1 VAPDAHRIVNLMY
14 EGAPIDRRQ
23 EFIVA
28 TNNYRAG
35 GGGNFPGANP
45 TTVIFEGPDT
55 NRDVIVR
62 YIVEQ
67 GTISPSADA
76 NWTFA
81 PMDGTTVLFDT
92 GPAAAASWT
101 GSRAWRS
108 RRRAKARTDSRATA
122 SRHGVTEII
131 DRSLAEIGDR
141 YDALF
146 CDLWGCVHDG
156 VRAFPEAV
164 AALRAFKAGGGAVVL
179 VTNAP
184 RPRSS
189 VARQLQRLGVPDD
202 CWDAIATSGDAAR
215 LAMFEGWSA
224 RRSGTW
230 ANPMMRRSSNRP
242 RYSKTR
248 REIER
253 VDLED
258 AEGIVCT
265 GPFDPH
271 ADPSVMRP
279 QFLLA
284 KTKGLPLLCAN
295 PDIVVDRARA
305 GNGAPARWRSSIPR
319 WAARA
324 SISASRIRRSTTSR
338 GGAWTRSGASYPDDR
353 ILAVGDGIFTDI
365 QGGMGENI
373 DTLFITGGLAREETE
388 TDPSGRPDIPKLAA
402 YLDKAGL
409 EPSFAIS
416 MLR

>member
-1 VAPDAHRIVNLMY
+1 VA
-14 EGAPIDRRQ
+14 DRENPPGMACYPLRKAAIEAAWTIRVLSTAQ
-23 EFIVA
+23 E
-28 TNNYRAG
+28 
-35 GGGNFPGANP
+35 P
-45 TTVIFEGPDT
+45 
-55 NRDVIVR
+55 
-62 YIVEQ
+62 
-67 GTISPSADA
+67 
-76 NWTFA
+76 
-81 PMDGTTVLFDT
+81 
-92 GPAAAASWT
+92 
-101 GSRAWRS
+101 
-108 RRRAKARTDSRATA
+108 
-122 SRHGVTEII
+122 HVTELI
-131 DRSLAEIGDR
+131 DSLADVSAR

-164 AALRAFKAGGGAVVL
+164 EALRAFKAGGGVVVL

-189 VARQLQRLGVPDD
+189 VARQLRRLGVPDD
-202 CWDAIATSGDAAR
+202 CWDVIATSGDAAR
-215 LAMFEGWSA
+215 LAMFEGVV
-224 RRSGTW
+224 GTKVW
-230 ANPMMRRSSNRP
+230 HVGEPHDAPFFEP
-242 RYSKTR
+242 PAILEDPA
-248 REIER
+248 EIER
-253 VDLED
+253 VDLQD

-295 PDIVVDRARA
+295 PDIVVDRGESREWCAGALAELYTEMGGESLYFGKPHPPIYDLAR
-305 GNGAPARWRSSIPR
+305 
-319 WAARA
+319 
-324 SISASRIRRSTTSR
+324 RRMDQI
-338 GGAWTRSGASYPDDR
+338 GCIVPDDR